1 MGSIITAKCK
11 KCDFIK
17 KDIYIGCG
25 MTNHKVFAGYP
36 YSCNECNDFFQGNYK
51 DPNLCCPSC
60 SSKNVVI
67 YSEYKLNKEPE
78 PPKQKLSFFAKLLG
92 KKEIVELP
100 KFDIYGYYK
109 CPKCNEFTMEFYKT
123 ALYD

>member
-1 MGSIITAKCK
+1 MGSIITAKCN

-17 KDIYIGCG
+17 KGIKIGCG
-25 MTNHKVFAGYP
+25 MTNHKVFEGYP

-67 YSEYKLNKEPE
+67 YSEHKLNKEPE

-92 KKEIVELP
+92 KKEIERLP
-100 KFDIYGYYK
+100 QFDIHAYYK
-109 CPKCNEFTMEFYKT
+109 CPKCNEFTMQFYQT